1 MVTLHIEGVWEK
13 RLEELSGLDGTPKEE
28 LARRLLQRGLEQE
41 LADLLAEVRAVAEQ
55 AASSGGSRELTE
67 EDWATIMTTRPED
80 VDAGSLAVPPGWVRK
95 P

>member
-41 LADLLAEVRAVAEQ
+41 IADLLAEVRAVA
-55 AASSGGSRELTE
+55 ASSGASRELTD
-67 EDWATIMTTRPED
+67 EDWAAIMTTRPED
-80 VDAGSLAVPPGWVRK
+80 VDAGSLAVPPGWVPK